1 MFGEKP
7 TEGFQHLIRFKHD
20 LKMRTKI
27 KVALLLYSTK
37 RFFTNIKTS
46 V

>member
-7 TEGFQHLIRFKHD
+7 TEGFQHLIRLKHD

-27 KVALLLYSTK
+27 RVALLNYSAK

-46 V
+46 G